1 MFLIGDCAGNPQL
14 GQDHQDTDFLG
25 SAAEQI
31 SVAIDSF
38 ESFLS
43 QVPAGL
49 GTGRFWALCG
59 GVKQGGQRE

>member
-59 GVKQGGQRE
+59 G